1 MSTKK
6 NKGKGKDKGK
16 DKDKGMDHNLQK
28 GQPVVYIG
36 ETETFPTGEML
47 TKDVTSGYVVGF
59 GEEPN
64 IIHVRF
70 SSVAHPVQ
78 CVPRDLRVDSKHQ
91 WVDISNTQLA
101 SIQRSLD
108 AREKELEER
117 ERSVKQAEQLIVS
130 EKERLEKQKEKLNV
144 LVFQFAKLHKQC
156 IVCNADTN
164 SVCQGCKTFHFCS
177 TQCQEQGWP
186 AHKAICKE
194 VKRIRL
200 AHKEK
205 KNAGKAA
212 AAEAAE
218 KEEAE
223 AVAEKEEKEEA
234 ETTISL

>member
-16 DKDKGMDHNLQK
+16 DKGKGMDHNLQK
-28 GQPVVYIG
+28 NQPVVYIG
-36 ETETFPTGEML
+36 ETWTLPTGEML
-47 TKDVTSGYVVGF
+47 TKDVTSGFVIGF
-59 GEEPN
+59 GAEPN
-64 IIHVRF
+64 IINVRF

-91 WVDISNTQLA
+91 WVDISNTQF
-101 SIQRSLD
+101 SPIQRALKE
-108 AREKELEER
+108 REKALEER
-117 ERSVKQAEQLIVS
+117 ERSVKQAEEFIVS
-130 EKERLEKQKEKLNV
+130 EKERLEMHRERLYV
-144 LVFQFAKLHKQC
+144 VIFHFAKHHKRC

-164 SVCQGCKTFHFCS
+164 SLCQSCKAFHFCS

-205 KNAGKAA
+205 KNAAKA
-212 AAEAAE
+212 AAEA
-218 KEEAE
+218 EA
-223 AVAEKEEKEEA
+223 AEKEEKEEA
-234 ETTISL
+234 EATISL